1 MLKEEKKY
9 QVKSSILERKTEQFL
24 MPGIK
29 EKNNTYSDFD
39 LYPSFD
45 LGSGKIHRGYDSLA
59 IIIASKKVVC
69 LDGFL
74 GVNWGL
80 IVDGITSFFEDEGL
94 SFNLIDISKNLKPE
108 NEIQAMIQP
117 FLGEEESVWGTK
129 CDLEI
134 KDFFDEQKLNLLKI
148 DEEAD
153 VNVVFGCGASLVNF
167 EHTLFYFDLPKNEL
181 QYRMRAGEAYNLG
194 VFGKRENFKMYKQ
207 YYFVDWVVLTAEK
220 SRLSKN
226 IEVMID
232 AQDQLEPSW
241 TFMKDVRAALTK
253 MSTSS
258 FRVRPWF
265 EPGAWGG
272 EWIKEHIEGLNKDTV
287 NYAWAFSL
295 IVPENG
301 LIFESDRLLLEISF
315 DFLMHQEAENILG
328 RHHKTFGSEFPIR
341 FNFLDT
347 YKGGNLSVQCHPS
360 LNYIQEVFGE
370 TITQDECYYILDCD
384 ENASVYLGFQ
394 ENINPE
400 KFRSELVK
408 SQEENLELTITD
420 YVQQHPSKKHD
431 LYLIPN
437 GTVHSAGA
445 GNMVLEISATPY
457 IFTFK
462 MYDWL
467 RLDLDGKPRPI
478 NIDHAF
484 NNLKFDLKGDI
495 VKNELFSHTQE
506 LQKGDDFKIIHYPTH
521 REHFYDVRRLD
532 FDTTIEIETLE
543 SCHVMMLVEGEQIIL
558 EIENGKS
565 ERLCYGETFVIPA
578 AAKLFKLSNLGSGRA
593 KVINAYLK

>member
-1 MLKEEKKY
+1 M
-9 QVKSSILERKTEQFL
+9 
-24 MPGIK
+24 
-29 EKNNTYSDFD
+29 
-39 LYPSFD
+39 
-45 LGSGKIHRGYDSLA
+45 
-59 IIIASKKVVC
+59 
-69 LDGFL
+69 
-74 GVNWGL
+74 
-80 IVDGITSFFEDEGL
+80 
-94 SFNLIDISKNLKPE
+94 
-108 NEIQAMIQP
+108 
-117 FLGEEESVWGTK
+117 
-129 CDLEI
+129 
-134 KDFFDEQKLNLLKI
+134 
-148 DEEAD
+148 
-153 VNVVFGCGASLVNF
+153 
-167 EHTLFYFDLPKNEL
+167 
-181 QYRMRAGEAYNLG
+181 
-194 VFGKRENFKMYKQ
+194 
-207 YYFVDWVVLTAEK
+207 LTADK
-220 SRLSKN
+220 SILSKN

-272 EWIKEHIEGLNKDTV
+272 EWIKEHIEGLNKQTV

-521 REHFYDVRRLD
+521 R
-532 FDTTIEIETLE
+532 
-543 SCHVMMLVEGEQIIL
+543 
-558 EIENGKS
+558 
-565 ERLCYGETFVIPA
+565 
-578 AAKLFKLSNLGSGRA
+578 
-593 KVINAYLK
+593 